1 MVITMDNEVR
11 VVIAD
16 DHPAFSRGLRETIES
31 DAKLKVVAE
40 AGDGEAA
47 LAYIQQLKPA
57 IVILDVKMP
66 KLDGLAVARA
76 IRKRGLPVKIMFMT
90 IHNEEDLFQTAM
102 DLGAMGYL
110 LKDSALTEIMKAVHA
125 VAEGSYYVTPSL
137 TTYLVKHRRR
147 AHELSQGQPGLD
159 DLTPTERKILRLVAQ
174 GKSSK
179 SIAEELFIHYRT
191 VENHRNTI
199 CQKLGL
205 RGHIAL
211 VKFAFEHK
219 SEL

>member
-1 MVITMDNEVR
+1 MNNEIR
-11 VVIAD
+11 IVIAD
-16 DHPAFSRGLRETIES
+16 DHPVFSHGLRHTIEA
-31 DAKLKVVAE
+31 DARFRVIGE

-47 LAYIQQLKPA
+47 LAQIRGLKPA
-57 IVILDVKMP
+57 IAILDVHMP

-76 IRKRGLPVKIMFMT
+76 IRRDKLPVELIFLT
-90 IHNEEDLFQTAM
+90 IHNEEDFFCAAM
-102 DLGAMGYL
+102 DLGVKGYL
-110 LKDSALTEIMKAVHA
+110 LKDSAMPDIVKAVIS

-137 TTYLVKHRRR
+137 TNYLLERRKR
-147 AHELSQGQPGLD
+147 AQAFAQKQPGLE
-159 DLTPTERKILRLVAQ
+159 DLTPTERRILCLVAQ

-179 SIAEELFIHYRT
+179 SIAEELFVHYRT
-191 VENHRNTI
+191 IDNHRAAL